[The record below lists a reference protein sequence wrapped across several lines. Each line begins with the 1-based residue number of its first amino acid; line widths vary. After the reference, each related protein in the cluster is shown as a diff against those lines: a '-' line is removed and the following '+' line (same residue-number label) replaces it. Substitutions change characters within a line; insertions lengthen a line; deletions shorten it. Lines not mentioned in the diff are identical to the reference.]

1 MPSLIYIARIRSVS
15 EELARSL
22 RSAGCQ
28 VELFKPGD
36 ITQDECLLA
45 MTPEAAVHPQRVM
58 SETGRNH
65 AGTPAPGISRQRRPD
80 AAVWDCLKAAVAKE
94 LRVSRESVRPATSSV
109 GTEAKESGFVVAEA
123 GRRDVLSGQ
132 GKVNQPQGKVNQPM
146 APTEP
151 PPITAASSWE
161 APHDQK
167 NGQLALEKCRRVF
180 RSPLSTVAAVLAFAV
195 VYRGLPS
202 MTASPGRAADR
213 ASSALAVSA
222 EPSRREVERM
232 QKQVSLDGFVA
243 EDYTNHPALHA
254 PSDVTQRNIDLRHL
268 PRVSTP
274 KRVVVD

>member
-45 MTPEAAVHPQRVM
+45 MTPEAAVHPRRVM

-65 AGTPAPGISRQRRPD
+65 AGTPAPGISQQRRPD

-94 LRVSRESVRPATSSV
+94 LRVSRESVRPATSTA

-123 GRRDVLSGQ
+123 GRRDLLSGQ
-132 GKVNQPQGKVNQPM
+132 GKVNKPM

-151 PPITAASSWE
+151 PPITAASSSE

-167 NGQLALEKCRRVF
+167 INGQLALEKCRRVF
-180 RSPLSTVAAVLAFAV
+180 RSPLSTVVAVLAFAV

-202 MTASPGRAADR
+202 MTASPGRA
-213 ASSALAVSA
+213 SSALAVSA
-222 EPSRREVERM
+222 EPSRRGVERM

-254 PSDVTQRNIDLRHL
+254 PRDVTQRNIDLRHL

>member
-1 MPSLIYIARIRSVS
+1 MPSLIYIARIRNVS

-45 MTPEAAVHPQRVM
+45 MTPEAAVHPHRIK
-58 SETGRNH
+58 SETSRNN
-65 AGTPAPGISRQRRPD
+65 AGTPDSGISQQRRPD
-80 AAVWDCLKAAVAKE
+80 AAVWDCLEAAVAKE
-94 LRVSRESVRPATSSV
+94 LRVSPESVRPATSSAEI
-109 GTEAKESGFVVAEA
+109 EANESGFVVPEA
-123 GRRDVLSGQ
+123 GRRDVSSQ
-132 GKVNQPQGKVNQPM
+132 GKVNKPM

-151 PPITAASSWE
+151 PPITAASSSE
-161 APHDQK
+161 VPHDLK
-167 NGQLALEKCRRVF
+167 NGQLALEECRRVF

-202 MTASPGRAADR
+202 MTASPGRTANR
-213 ASSALAVSA
+213 ASSALSVSA

-232 QKQVSLDGFVA
+232 QKQVSVDGFVA
-243 EDYTNHPALHA
+243 EDYTNHPDFHA
-254 PSDVTQRNIDLRHL
+254 PSDVTQRNINLRHL

>member
-1 MPSLIYIARIRSVS
+1 MPSFIYIARIRNVS

-22 RSAGCQ
+22 RSAGYQ

-65 AGTPAPGISRQRRPD
+65 AGTPAPGISQQLRPD

-94 LRVSRESVRPATSSV
+94 LRVSRESVRPATSSAE
-109 GTEAKESGFVVAEA
+109 TEAKEFGSVVAEA

-132 GKVNQPQGKVNQPM
+132 GKVNKPM
-146 APTEP
+146 AATE
-151 PPITAASSWE
+151 PPITAASSSE
-161 APHDQK
+161 APRDQK
-167 NGQLALEKCRRVF
+167 KGQLALEKYRRVF
-180 RSPLSTVAAVLAFAV
+180 RNPLSTVLAVLAFAV

-202 MTASPGRAADR
+202 MTASPGRTADR

-243 EDYTNHPALHA
+243 EDFTNHPALHT
-254 PSDVTQRNIDLRHL
+254 PSDVTQRKIDLSHP

>member
-1 MPSLIYIARIRSVS
+1 MPSLIYIARIRNVS

-45 MTPEAAVHPQRVM
+45 MTPEAAVHPQRVK

-65 AGTPAPGISRQRRPD
+65 AGTPASGISQQRRPD

-94 LRVSRESVRPATSSV
+94 LRVSPESVRPATSSA
-109 GTEAKESGFVVAEA
+109 EIDANESGFVVPEA
-123 GRRDVLSGQ
+123 GRRDVSSQ
-132 GKVNQPQGKVNQPM
+132 GKVNKPM

-151 PPITAASSWE
+151 PPITAASSSE
-161 APHDQK
+161 VPHDQK

-180 RSPLSTVAAVLAFAV
+180 RSPLSTVVAVLAFAV

-202 MTASPGRAADR
+202 MTASPGRTANR
-213 ASSALAVSA
+213 ASSALSVSA

-232 QKQVSLDGFVA
+232 QKRVSLDGFVA

>member
-65 AGTPAPGISRQRRPD
+65 AGTSAPGISQQRRPD
-80 AAVWDCLKAAVAKE
+80 AAVWDCLEAAVAKE
-94 LRVSRESVRPATSSV
+94 LRVSPESVRPATSSAEI
-109 GTEAKESGFVVAEA
+109 EANESGFVVPEA
-123 GRRDVLSGQ
+123 GRRDVSSQ
-132 GKVNQPQGKVNQPM
+132 GKVNKPM

-151 PPITAASSWE
+151 PPITAASSSE

-202 MTASPGRAADR
+202 MTASPGRTADR

-268 PRVSTP
+268 PRLSTP

>member
-45 MTPEAAVHPQRVM
+45 MTPEAAVHPRRVM

-65 AGTPAPGISRQRRPD
+65 GGTPAPGISQQRRPD

-94 LRVSRESVRPATSSV
+94 LRVSRESVRPATSSA

-132 GKVNQPQGKVNQPM
+132 GKVNKPM

-151 PPITAASSWE
+151 PPITAASSSE

-180 RSPLSTVAAVLAFAV
+180 RSPLSTVVAVLAFAV

-202 MTASPGRAADR
+202 MTASPGRTADR

-243 EDYTNHPALHA
+243 EDYTNHPTLHA

>member
-45 MTPEAAVHPQRVM
+45 MTPEAAVHPHRVK
-58 SETGRNH
+58 SETSRNH
-65 AGTPAPGISRQRRPD
+65 AGTPDSGITRQRRPD
-80 AAVWDCLKAAVAKE
+80 AAAWDCLKAAVAKE
-94 LRVSRESVRPATSSV
+94 LRVSHESVRPATSSAEI
-109 GTEAKESGFVVAEA
+109 EANESGFVVPEA
-123 GRRDVLSGQ
+123 GRRDVSSQ
-132 GKVNQPQGKVNQPM
+132 RKVNKPM

-151 PPITAASSWE
+151 PPITAASSSE
-161 APHDQK
+161 VPHDLK

-180 RSPLSTVAAVLAFAV
+180 RSPLSTVVAVLAFAV

-202 MTASPGRAADR
+202 MTASPGRTANR
-213 ASSALAVSA
+213 ASSALSVSA

-232 QKQVSLDGFVA
+232 QKQVSVDGFVA
-243 EDYTNHPALHA
+243 EDYTNHPDFHA